1 MPKVVIDTNVLLK
14 NPNILDQ
21 YDDVILPI
29 AVIEELDGLKKI
41 DGELGFF
48 ARRASKAIENHSN
61 IQFVI
66 KDKYDN
72 IPDGWNVE
80 LRDNKIILTALEY
93 DAKLISDDLNVRIK
107 SKAIGVKTEAYIQ
120 KQYDSSYRGFK
131 EVEMTEQELAD
142 WYIATK
148 KINIWGLNINEYLLI
163 KQNEDI
169 VGSWVFTEYGFQE
182 TIEKKKEKL
191 FINNISSNAL
201 GKIKPKD
208 NYQTCVIHSLSN
220 NPITMIKGSAG
231 TGKSLLTISYAM
243 SMIEKNKIEK
253 IIIFTNPLAT
263 KNSAKLGFYPGSK
276 DQKLLDSSIGHMLS
290 SKLGGIEAVEELI
303 KSNKLVLLPFSD
315 IRGYDTTGMK
325 ALVWI
330 TEAQNLDIEL
340 MRLAIQRVGDDCS
353 VVIDGDYNTQIDH
366 DSFGGNNNGM
376 RRVSEVFRGKEF
388 YGEIELQVIYR
399 SKWAEVANLL

>member
-61 IQFVI
+61 IQFEI

-303 KSNKLVLLPFSD
+303 KSNKLKMF
-315 IRGYDTTGMK
+315 IK
-325 ALVWI
+325 
-330 TEAQNLDIEL
+330 
-340 MRLAIQRVGDDCS
+340 C
-353 VVIDGDYNTQIDH
+353 
-366 DSFGGNNNGM
+366 
-376 RRVSEVFRGKEF
+376 
-388 YGEIELQVIYR
+388 
-399 SKWAEVANLL
+399 